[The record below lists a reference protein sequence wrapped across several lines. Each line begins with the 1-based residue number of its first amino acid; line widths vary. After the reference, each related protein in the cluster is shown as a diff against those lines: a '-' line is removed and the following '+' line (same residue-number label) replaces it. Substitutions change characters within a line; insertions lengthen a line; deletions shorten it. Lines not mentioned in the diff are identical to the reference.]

1 MKTITFYKKILVAGA
16 MFVVL
21 SAFAAPVLPAFAQ
34 ITPEDPKDSSFQLVP
49 CDGFKKPVMVNGQV
63 QMNGSEIV
71 YEQGSKEC
79 DFNQLFVLANRI
91 MKFLLYFSI
100 PLVLGIIMYTAFK
113 YLTAN
118 GDPGKL
124 ADAKKMLVPVALGL
138 FWILAAYLIV
148 YTFLDKVLDDSAG
161 NATKGILKEY
171 FKN

>member
-1 MKTITFYKKILVAGA
+1 MTSLRKIFVTGA
-16 MFVVL
+16 MATSLFATL
-21 SAFAAPVLPAFAQ
+21 FAFTAPTLPVFAQ
-34 ITPEDPKDSSFQLVP
+34 ATGVDDPKDANFQLVP
-49 CDGFKKPVMVNGQV
+49 CSGVDKVTGAETCTFK
-63 QMNGSEIV
+63 
-71 YEQGSKEC
+71 
-79 DFNQLFVLANRI
+79 DLFTLANRI
-91 MKFLLYFSI
+91 IKFLLYFSI
-100 PLVLGIIMYTAFK
+100 PLVLGVIMYTAFK

-161 NATKGILKEY
+161 SATKGILKEY